1 MGELISAVIIIAIF
15 VWLINKD
22 KWASD
27 NRLPPPG
34 MTKDWN
40 KATTDIIT
48 KGKGYY
54 YQQNLAGKYDIPDKK

>member
-1 MGELISAVIIIAIF
+1 METLIGLAVMIGIT

-48 KGKGYY
+48 KGKNYY
-54 YQQNLAGKYDIPDKK
+54 YQQNLAGKYDIPDDK